1 MFRLP
6 KIFRFLLPLSAV
18 VLAAPGLTP
27 VAQAQGADEAIEE
40 IITTGTRRAQRSA
53 SDSSVPVD
61 VISGTEFENMGTADL
76 NDMLKMAIPSYNV
89 DRHAISDAATLV
101 RPATMRGLPP
111 DNVLVLVNGKRRH
124 RSGVIAELGGDLAEG
139 SQGADISAIPALA
152 IKQVEVLR
160 DGASAQY
167 GSDAIAGVLNFVLR
181 DDSDGMTFEARTG
194 EYSEGDGALV
204 QFAGNAGFA
213 LGDDG
218 FFNIT
223 GTWMEQDPTSRSTQR
238 TDAEGLIAFGAP
250 DQTGTVRQPY
260 AQIWGGPEYRDN
272 WNIFVNSG
280 IQVSD
285 SQEVY
290 VFGNFGRR
298 ETEGGF
304 FYRNPNSRTAVYTN
318 SQGGSIDQINDTSFN
333 NTYRVIVDTNL
344 QGGETGFVSNCP
356 ALVSPGST
364 PGAGDAAAVA
374 ADYAAR
380 QALPANCWVMN
391 QAVPGGYTP
400 QFGGQLVDASI
411 VGGVR
416 GELDNGLLYDFSA
429 SYGRN
434 KASFFLNNT
443 WNPSNGPDGFVDG
456 ALQRDFDLGAYV
468 QSENNINLDFVLPIA
483 VDAFASDLT
492 FAFGGEYRDERFE
505 TIIGEEA
512 SWNAGRFAFQNT
524 NGTNCYGD
532 PNAPGTCDVIRDA
545 GGTPVMFDTDGDGIG
560 DSTRDVLLGNLSIG
574 AHGFAGFNPPQAG
587 LWGRS
592 NIAVYGELE
601 ADITE
606 RFTAGVAIRYEDF
619 ESFGDTTNYKVSA
632 RFAVTDALAFRGSFS
647 TGFRA
652 PTPGQENVTKVST
665 VTIDGELQ
673 QRGQIPPTNP
683 IAQTL
688 GALPLVPEDA
698 TNASVGIVWDITD
711 SFSLTADYYNINV
724 ENRIS
729 QTGTIDIR
737 GLSANEPE
745 FNDVNCPIAKG
756 SVPGTPANSLSAC
769 LQEIG
774 VPGAADLGSVSFYT
788 NDFETTTNGL
798 DLVATWNTDWGNAG
812 NGTLVA
818 AWNWTDTEV
827 DNAGEEVDRNK
838 VVSLENQN
846 PHNRGVF
853 TYNHFVGNFRFLARA
868 RYYDDWI
875 SSSYSGDP
883 TDPGPNG
890 NNYTL
895 DCVVQNFNDKCYSGE
910 TIFDL
915 EAAYTFAD
923 KYSLIVGM
931 QNVADEN
938 GPVDQDNLDGS
949 IGSGNT
955 FDGSNPWGYEG
966 GFYYVRFRA
975 EFE

>member
-1 MFRLP
+1 MLKMP

-27 VAQAQGADEAIEE
+27 VAQAQGADDAAIEE
-40 IITTGTRRAQRSA
+40 IITTGTRRSQRSA

-61 VISGTEFENMGTADL
+61 VITGTEFENMGTADL

-89 DRHAISDAATLV
+89 DRHSISDAATLV

-181 DDSDGMTFEARTG
+181 DDNSGMTFEARTG

-223 GTWMEQDPTSRSTQR
+223 GTWMEQDATSRSTQR
-238 TDAEGLIAFGAP
+238 TDAINLIANGNPA
-250 DQTGTVRQPY
+250 QQANVRQPY

-280 IQVSD
+280 IQISD
-285 SQEVY
+285 SQEIY
-290 VFGNFGRR
+290 FFGNYGRR

-304 FYRNPNSRTAVYTN
+304 FFRNPNDRTGVYDDGN
-318 SQGGSIDQINDTSFN
+318 GIRS
-333 NTYRVIVDTNL
+333 VVDTDL
-344 QGGETGFVSNCP
+344 QGGESNYTSNCP
-356 ALVSPGST
+356 ALTSPGSGGSGV
-364 PGAGDAAAVA
+364 PLDAQAVLDDAAALA
-374 ADYAAR
+374 
-380 QALPANCWVMN
+380 ALPPNCWVMN
-391 QAVPGGYTP
+391 QVVPGGYTP
-400 QFGGQLVDASI
+400 QFGGELQDASI
-411 VGGVR
+411 VGGIR
-416 GELDNGLLYDFSA
+416 GEMDSGLLYDFSA

-434 KASFFLNNT
+434 KVSFFLNNT
-443 WNPSNGPDGFVDG
+443 WNPSNGPDGIIEG
-456 ALQRDFDLGAYV
+456 ELQRDFDLGSYV

-483 VDAFASDLT
+483 MDALASDLT

-512 SWNAGRFAFQNT
+512 SWNPGRFAFMNNDGSNT
-524 NGTNCYGD
+524 YSDG
-532 PNAPGTCDVIRDA
+532 V
-545 GGTPVMFDTDGDGIG
+545 TPL
-560 DSTRDVLLGNLSIG
+560 SSLSIG
-574 AHGFAGFNPPQAG
+574 AHGFAGFSPQQAG

-632 RFAVTDALAFRGSFS
+632 RFAVTDALALRGSVS

-665 VTIDGELQ
+665 VTVDGELQ

-683 IAQTL
+683 IAQFL
-688 GALPLVPEDA
+688 GAEILVPEDA

-729 QTGTIDIR
+729 QTGTIDIS
-737 GLSANEPE
+737 GEPAPPGA
-745 FNDVNCPIAKG
+745 NCPNAQ
-756 SVPGTPANSLSAC
+756 ANPNGNLALC
-769 LQEIG
+769 LQELG
-774 VPGAADLGSVSFYT
+774 VPGAADLAAVSFYT
-788 NDFETTTNGL
+788 NDFETTTNGI
-798 DLVATWNTDWGNAG
+798 DLVATWNTDFGNAG

-818 AWNWTDTEV
+818 AWNWTETTVES
-827 DNAGEEVDRNK
+827 AGTEVDRNK

-853 TYNHFVGNFRFLARA
+853 TYNHFIGNFRFLGRA
-868 RYYDDWI
+868 RFYDDWV
-875 SSSYSGDP
+875 SSDWSGDTTDRGPDGTGYTLSCVP
-883 TDPGPNG
+883 TDFE
-890 NNYTL
+890 
-895 DCVVQNFNDKCYSGE
+895 DQCYSGE

-923 KYSLIVGM
+923 KYSFIVGM
-931 QNVADEN
+931 QNVLDEK
-938 GPVDQDNLDGS
+938 GPVDQNNLDGT

-955 FDGSNPWGYEG
+955 YTGSNPWGYEG

-975 EFE
+975 EFQ